1 MPAPGR
7 QSISCPGTPLACRT
21 APRVKR
27 RMPRRGSVLIVAL
40 LLAALIAVSLGSYL
54 NVNLTSSRLSKRT
67 FHGYAALNLAE
78 AGAEEGVW
86 AFNRATS
93 GDSAAWNGW
102 TAGSGA
108 AWQKFSNF
116 DYGANT
122 SGWVKVYV
130 DNTNPSAN
138 AQPKI
143 ITQASIGQEGDMPST
158 KMLEVTLRRRSYFAG
173 GLVAKDSVAFSGSN
187 ASVDSWDSDPDNST
201 ATAAIPY
208 SAAVRTDRGS
218 VATTAFVNT
227 AAAINNASIWG
238 YVATGGSQPQV
249 GSNGSIRGV
258 TTPADVAVDP
268 TRISTDFS
276 ADFPAVSAPVGGTP
290 ILTLGSTLG
299 VAGTATKWRT
309 PGITLSGNESLTI
322 YGDVTLILTAGSGAD
337 AISVTG
343 NAQIIVPKNST
354 LTVYV
359 EGNVKLGGNGLA
371 NANVQPVSC
380 QIWGVNQ
387 TIAGQEIQIAGNGAL
402 VAIIYAPGGDVKI
415 NGNGSVM
422 GAVVANR
429 ITLVGNAE
437 FHYDE
442 SLARR
447 ETNEPFTIR
456 KWRELT
462 TQSDRAPYNALFQ
475 GW

>member
-1 MPAPGR
+1 MPCRR
-7 QSISCPGTPLACRT
+7 QSHRSLPL
-21 APRVKR
+21 R
-27 RMPRRGSVLIVAL
+27 RLRGRRSRRGSVLIVAL

-54 NVNLTSSRLSKRT
+54 NLNLNSARLSQRT

-78 AGAEEGVW
+78 AGAEEAVW

-93 GDSAAWNGW
+93 GD
-102 TAGSGA
+102 GA
-108 AWQKFSNF
+108 AWQGWTPGGSAAWQRFSNF
-116 DYGANT
+116 NYGANT

-130 DNTNPSAN
+130 DNTRPAAT

-143 ITQASIGQEGDMPST
+143 VTQASIGRDGESPAT

-173 GLVAKDSVAFSGSN
+173 GLVAKDAVSFSGNN
-187 ASVDSWDSDPDNST
+187 ATVDSWDSDPDDST
-201 ATAAIPY
+201 ATAPIPY

-218 VATTAFVNT
+218 VASTAFVNT
-227 AAAINNASIWG
+227 AVAINNADIWG
-238 YVATGGSQPQV
+238 YVATGGAQPQV
-249 GSNGSIRGV
+249 GNNGSIRGAGTAANV
-258 TTPADVAVDP
+258 KVDP

-276 ADFPAVSAPVGGTP
+276 ADFAIVSAPVDGTP
-290 ILTLGSTLG
+290 IASLGATLG

-309 PGITLSGNESLTI
+309 PGITLAGNNSLTI
-322 YGDVTLILTAGSGAD
+322 LGDVTLVLTAGSGTD

-343 NAQIIVPKNST
+343 NAQIVIPEDSSLT
-354 LTVYV
+354 LYV
-359 EGNVKLGGNGLA
+359 EGNMKLGGNGLA
-371 NANVQPVSC
+371 NANTQPISC

-387 TIAGQEIQIAGNGAL
+387 TAAGQELQIAGNGAL
-402 VAIIYAPGGDVKI
+402 VAVVYAPNGDVKI
-415 NGNGSVM
+415 NGNGDVM
-422 GAVVANR
+422 GSVVAQR

-442 SLARR
+442 SLGRR
-447 ETNEPFTIR
+447 ATNEPFTIQ

-462 TQSDRAPYNALFQ
+462 TTSERAAYDGVFQ